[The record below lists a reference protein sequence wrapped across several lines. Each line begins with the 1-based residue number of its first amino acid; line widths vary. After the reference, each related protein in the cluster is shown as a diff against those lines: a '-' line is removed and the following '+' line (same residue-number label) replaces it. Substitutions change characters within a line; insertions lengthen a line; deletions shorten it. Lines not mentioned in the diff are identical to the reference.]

1 MCAASVLRSLAYS
14 PVDRGGTTL
23 LTVVEIPAP
32 CWRKASRFIVDAPVV
47 EILDSVENDALGWF
61 QYRLTLTTTAQ
72 TCTTAHK
79 MPSMPTR
86 PFPSRRDMFTEA
98 NALPAKK
105 NPPTARG
112 R

>member
-23 LTVVEIPAP
+23 LTVIEIPAP
-32 CWRKASRFIVDAPVV
+32 CWRETGRFIMDAPVV

-86 PFPSRRDMFTEA
+86 PFPNRRDMFTEG